1 MKQTWINYI
10 QHVTIFISHIVTIL
24 VYVHTHIYLL
34 WCVCPASNGNHQ
46 IFVVVDP
53 YCTFPTPLRD
63 TTHLWTIGGCT
74 GCVSLRVSVLE
85 EDRVFG
91 FSPRDY
97 WCQGDLKHMLYDCHV
112 SNIAN
117 SSGIFSV
124 DEVWRSIRI
133 IQLLTW
139 SDLRYNKFV
148 GSNQRGGSNDDCYIL
163 FCNCQLGSPLILS
176 AAKDEKCQSGEPK
189 KGFLSGSCEDHGP
202 QLLPWASGVVHV
214 YHIHYVIQEAQ
225 VHVRIY
231 IYIYLHVHVY
241 TCTHSAIQIRW
252 YKIDSADYGFL
263 MILVEI
269 VKLEVTAFC
278 VLANIVGLVS
288 RLAFPKTSPHVIN
301 AAIGS
306 TRCQS
311 SARMEFKGLCDA
323 SAPETVGLPQEGFK
337 KLRWCGGNARI
348 DRIDNI

>member
-1 MKQTWINYI
+1 M
-10 QHVTIFISHIVTIL
+10 
-24 VYVHTHIYLL
+24 
-34 WCVCPASNGNHQ
+34 
-46 IFVVVDP
+46 
-53 YCTFPTPLRD
+53 
-63 TTHLWTIGGCT
+63 
-74 GCVSLRVSVLE
+74 
-85 EDRVFG
+85 
-91 FSPRDY
+91 
-97 WCQGDLKHMLYDCHV
+97 
-112 SNIAN
+112 
-117 SSGIFSV
+117 
-124 DEVWRSIRI
+124 
-133 IQLLTW
+133 
-139 SDLRYNKFV
+139 
-148 GSNQRGGSNDDCYIL
+148 
-163 FCNCQLGSPLILS
+163 
-176 AAKDEKCQSGEPK
+176 
-189 KGFLSGSCEDHGP
+189 
-202 QLLPWASGVVHV
+202 

-225 VHVRIY
+225 VHVRIYIY

-288 RLAFPKTSPHVIN
+288 RLAFPKTNPHVIN

-337 KLRWCGGNARI
+337 KLR
-348 DRIDNI
+348 

>member
-231 IYIYLHVHVY
+231 IYIHIFARTRIYVH
-241 TCTHSAIQIRW
+241 TQCHS
-252 YKIDSADYGFL
+252 DP
-263 MILVEI
+263 MV
-269 VKLEVTAFC
+269 
-278 VLANIVGLVS
+278 
-288 RLAFPKTSPHVIN
+288 
-301 AAIGS
+301 
-306 TRCQS
+306 
-311 SARMEFKGLCDA
+311 
-323 SAPETVGLPQEGFK
+323 
-337 KLRWCGGNARI
+337 
-348 DRIDNI
+348 